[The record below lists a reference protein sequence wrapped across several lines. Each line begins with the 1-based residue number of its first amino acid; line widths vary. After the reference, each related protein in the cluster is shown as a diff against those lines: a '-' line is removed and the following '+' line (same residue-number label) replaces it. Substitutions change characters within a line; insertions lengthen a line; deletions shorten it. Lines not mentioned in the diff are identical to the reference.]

1 MSTESW
7 LEGLLVKLKGHCYMA
22 MRTILI
28 KMWDF
33 ADDPLSVMTTPPLRD
48 SLIVDEKVSDK
59 VIKRLLIER
68 FKKMLDM
75 KFPDTV
81 KGKKS

>member
-1 MSTESW
+1 
-7 LEGLLVKLKGHCYMA
+7 

-33 ADDPLSVMTTPPLRD
+33 ADDPLSVMTTPPLRNSIIID
-48 SLIVDEKVSDK
+48 ERVDDK
-59 VIKRLLIER
+59 NVRKHLEER

-81 KGKKS
+81 VK

>member
-1 MSTESW
+1 
-7 LEGLLVKLKGHCYMA
+7 

-59 VIKRLLIER
+59 VIKRLLIEK

-81 KGKKS
+81 KGKQ

>member
-1 MSTESW
+1 
-7 LEGLLVKLKGHCYMA
+7 

-59 VIKRLLIER
+59 VIKRLLIEK

-81 KGKKS
+81 KGKQL

>member
-1 MSTESW
+1 
-7 LEGLLVKLKGHCYMA
+7 MA

-33 ADDPLSVMTTPPLRD
+33 ADDPLSVMTTPPLRNSIIID
-48 SLIVDEKVSDK
+48 ERVDDK
-59 VIKRLLIER
+59 NVRKHLEER

-81 KGKKS
+81 KGKQP

>member
-1 MSTESW
+1 
-7 LEGLLVKLKGHCYMA
+7 

-48 SLIVDEKVSDK
+48 SLIVEEKVSDK

-75 KFPDTV
+75 KFPDL
-81 KGKKS
+81 KGKQL

>member
-1 MSTESW
+1 
-7 LEGLLVKLKGHCYMA
+7 

-81 KGKKS
+81 IK

>member
-1 MSTESW
+1 
-7 LEGLLVKLKGHCYMA
+7 

-81 KGKKS
+81 KGKQ

>member
-1 MSTESW
+1 
-7 LEGLLVKLKGHCYMA
+7 MA

-33 ADDPLSVMTTPPLRD
+33 ADDPLSVMTTPPLRNSVIID
-48 SLIVDEKVSDK
+48 ERVDDK
-59 VIKRLLIER
+59 SVRKHLEER

-81 KGKKS
+81 KGKKL

>member
-1 MSTESW
+1 
-7 LEGLLVKLKGHCYMA
+7 

-33 ADDPLSVMTTPPLRD
+33 ADDPLSIMTTPPLRD

-81 KGKKS
+81 KGKQL

>member
-1 MSTESW
+1 
-7 LEGLLVKLKGHCYMA
+7 

-48 SLIVDEKVSDK
+48 SLIVDERVSDK
-59 VIKRLLIER
+59 VIKKRLIEK

-75 KFPDTV
+75 KFPDL
-81 KGKKS
+81 KGKQL

>member
-1 MSTESW
+1 
-7 LEGLLVKLKGHCYMA
+7 

-33 ADDPLSVMTTPPLRD
+33 ADDPLSVMTTPPLRNSVIID
-48 SLIVDEKVSDK
+48 ERVDDK
-59 VIKRLLIER
+59 NVRKHLEER

-81 KGKKS
+81 KGKQS

>member
-1 MSTESW
+1 
-7 LEGLLVKLKGHCYMA
+7 

-33 ADDPLSVMTTPPLRD
+33 AEDPLSVMTTPPLRD
-48 SLIVDEKVSDK
+48 SLIVDERVSDK

-75 KFPDTV
+75 KFPDL
-81 KGKKS
+81 KGKQ

>member
-1 MSTESW
+1 
-7 LEGLLVKLKGHCYMA
+7 

-68 FKKMLDM
+68 FRKMLD
-75 KFPDTV
+75 FWE
-81 KGKKS
+81 GKQP

>member
-1 MSTESW
+1 
-7 LEGLLVKLKGHCYMA
+7 

-33 ADDPLSVMTTPPLRD
+33 ADDPLSVMTTPPLRNSVIID
-48 SLIVDEKVSDK
+48 ERVDDK
-59 VIKRLLIER
+59 NVRKHLEER

-81 KGKKS
+81 KGKQL

>member
-1 MSTESW
+1 
-7 LEGLLVKLKGHCYMA
+7 

-33 ADDPLSVMTTPPLRD
+33 ADDPLSVMTTPPLRN
-48 SLIVDEKVSDK
+48 SIIVDERVENKV
-59 VIKRLLIER
+59 VREHLEER
-68 FKKMLDM
+68 FRKMLDM

-81 KGKKS
+81 KGKQP

>member
-1 MSTESW
+1 
-7 LEGLLVKLKGHCYMA
+7 

-33 ADDPLSVMTTPPLRD
+33 ADDPLSVMTTPPVRN
-48 SLIVDEKVSDK
+48 SIIVDERVENKV
-59 VIKRLLIER
+59 VREYLEER
-68 FKKMLDM
+68 FKKMLDL

-81 KGKKS
+81 KGKQ

>member
-1 MSTESW
+1 
-7 LEGLLVKLKGHCYMA
+7 

-81 KGKKS
+81 KGKQL

>member
-1 MSTESW
+1 
-7 LEGLLVKLKGHCYMA
+7 

-33 ADDPLSVMTTPPLRD
+33 AEDPLSVMTTPPLRD